1 MTDTLL
7 DITGLTVTYPNR
19 TPRPAL
25 DRVSL
30 SVSAGEC
37 VAVVGRSGSG
47 KSTLVKAALGL
58 TPAGATI
65 TASTLRIGGTDTRA
79 LRPRDWNRLRGRH
92 VGLVLQDAL
101 VSLDPLRPIGREIT
115 EPLRTHRIVPREQRD
130 AEVAALLGRVH
141 LPHLTGRLHHYP
153 HQLSGGERQRVLIA
167 SALAARPRLI
177 IADEPTTAL
186 DVTAQAG
193 ILDLLR
199 ELRTHGHGILLITH
213 DLAVVDTVADRVL
226 VLHDGAVAEH
236 GNTREVLRHPQ
247 HPVTRRL
254 LDAIPGRR
262 PHTSCETPHITDRAP
277 VLVLDRVS
285 KTYTTGG
292 VTRGVVETS
301 LHLHA
306 GEAVGVV
313 GESGSGKSTLALLA
327 LGLLEPDTG
336 TVTLHGQPWSGIAER
351 RRRPH
356 RHRIQLIDQ
365 DTLAAFDPRHTVRRI
380 LTEPLRAT
388 GHRDRTTIGARVTDL
403 LEQVGLDPALARSRP
418 RRLSGGQRQRV
429 AIARALATEPEILIC
444 DEPVSALDLISQAA
458 ILDLLDD
465 LRRTTGVAVLFI
477 SHDLA
482 VVRRLCDRTAV
493 MHGGSVVETG
503 PTEQLWT
510 TPQHPYTRAL
520 LAHRL
525 HTPTDTDLS
534 AALSRT

>member
-7 DITGLTVTYPNR
+7 DIADLTVTYPNR

-25 DRVSL
+25 DGVSL
-30 SVSAGEC
+30 SVAAGEC

-47 KSTLVKAALGL
+47 KSTLVKATLGL
-58 TPAGATI
+58 TPPGTTV

-101 VSLDPLRPIGREIT
+101 VSLDPLRTIGREIT
-115 EPLRTHRIVPREQRD
+115 EPLVTHRIVPREQRD
-130 AEVAALLGRVH
+130 AEVAALLDRVH

-167 SALAARPRLI
+167 SALAARPQLI

-199 ELRTHGHGILLITH
+199 ELSKHGHGILLITH

-226 VLHDGAVAEH
+226 VLHDGAIAEH
-236 GNTREVLRHPQ
+236 GNTREVLHHPQ
-247 HPVTRRL
+247 HPVTRHL

-262 PHTSCETPHITDRAP
+262 PHTPTGIPDNTDNTP

-285 KTYTTGG
+285 KTYTTAGD
-292 VTRGVVETS
+292 TRGVIDTS

-336 TVTLHGQPWSGIAER
+336 TVTLHGKVWSGIGER

-365 DTLAAFDPRHTVRRI
+365 DTLAAFDPRHTVHRI

-388 GHRDRTTIGARVTDL
+388 GHRDRTTIDTRITEL

-418 RRLSGGQRQRV
+418 RHLSGGQRQRV
-429 AIARALATEPEILIC
+429 AIARALATTPEILVC

-465 LRRTTGVAVLFI
+465 LRHSTGVAVLFI

-493 MHGGSVVETG
+493 MRGGAVVETG

-510 TPQHPYTRAL
+510 NPQHPHTRAL
-520 LAHRL
+520 LANRL
-525 HTPTDTDLS
+525 HTRTDTDLS
-534 AALSRT
+534 AALSGT